1 MKGISYHEY
10 GLYTGFTRAPDYG
23 RPYIDERFPLW
34 YNNLSMR
41 KGGIYETETRYTY
54 IVFGIGHG
62 SRRFCRQSGF
72 F

>member
-1 MKGISYHEY
+1 MRTADC
-10 GLYTGFTRAPDYG
+10 GLRAAGYVG
-23 RPYIDERFPLW
+23 PYIDERFPLW